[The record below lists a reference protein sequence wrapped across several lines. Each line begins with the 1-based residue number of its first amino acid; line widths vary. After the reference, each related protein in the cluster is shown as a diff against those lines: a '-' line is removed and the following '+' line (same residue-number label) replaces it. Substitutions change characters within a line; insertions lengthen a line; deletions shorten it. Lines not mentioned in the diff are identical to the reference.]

1 LRSFV
6 RKKIF
11 WCVNSANNIAC
22 INNTPAGDYCHSCT
36 KLQQTYHATNGRRGR
51 QNSKIPRRVSAFR
64 QRKTIWSQIFTIYLG
79 PLTILPIL
87 HFRVR
92 RSRLAAGCIQ
102 QNSLDA
108 KKALRI
114 FSGALLCRAEGCA
127 IQLQHSPD
135 RLGRSPAPCIQSR
148 PRPPR
153 PSSCPRTQSK
163 YSRSA
168 GNGSPQ
174 IFGRRTPSDV
184 AQD

>member
-1 LRSFV
+1 V

-36 KLQQTYHATNGRRGR
+36 KLQQTYHATNGSGGGETRKFRRE
-51 QNSKIPRRVSAFR
+51 SAHFVSARQFGPNFYNLFR
-64 QRKTIWSQIFTIYLG
+64 TSHYFAHS
-79 PLTILPIL
+79 P
-87 HFRVR
+87 FRVR

-135 RLGRSPAPCIQSR
+135 RPGRSPAPCIQSR

-153 PSSCPRTQSK
+153 PSSCLRTQSK